1 MIISQ
6 SKDSFEGEVL
16 VGVFDDNSFTLIGF
30 FVFVMIGFIWIA
42 IQLEKYNNLTPEQ
55 PTLMQVKP
63 SDSMTDYVI
72 SMGLTLSLLDIT
84 SVYICRIILNAQV
97 LFLPAY
103 LTQAF
108 SFILRMP
115 KWMRA
120 HSK

>member
-63 SDSMTDYVI
+63 TYSMTDYVI
-72 SMGLTLSLLDIT
+72 SMGLAISLHVQDKTKCLSNLMGLSLQSL
-84 SVYICRIILNAQV
+84 
-97 LFLPAY
+97 
-103 LTQAF
+103 
-108 SFILRMP
+108 
-115 KWMRA
+115 
-120 HSK
+120 

>member
-97 LFLPAY
+97 LFLRAY

-108 SFILRMP
+108 
-115 KWMRA
+115 
-120 HSK
+120 

>member
-63 SDSMTDYVI
+63 SVSMTDYVI
-72 SMGLTLSLLDIT
+72 SMGL
-84 SVYICRIILNAQV
+84 
-97 LFLPAY
+97 
-103 LTQAF
+103 AF
-108 SFILRMP
+108 SLHAQDKTKCLSTILTSLSN
-115 KWMRA
+115 A
-120 HSK
+120 SL